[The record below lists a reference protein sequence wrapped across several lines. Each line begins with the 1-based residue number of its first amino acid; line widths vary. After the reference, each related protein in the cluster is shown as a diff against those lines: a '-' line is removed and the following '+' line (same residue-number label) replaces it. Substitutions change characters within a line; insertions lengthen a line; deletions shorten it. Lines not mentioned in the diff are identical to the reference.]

1 MTTYFQAHRD
11 ETEKTDHEA
20 AYKDAQ
26 TLLRAG
32 ELFAG
37 TDESVFNEVLC
48 QRNRSQLKLVFE
60 EYEKITGHDFE
71 TAIENEFSGTA
82 KETLLALVKCI
93 RNKVEFLAEKLQKSM
108 EGIGTDDTTL
118 IRIVVTRSEND
129 LGDVK
134 EAFERKFGK
143 SLAAFIEVSS
153 SQVTNIQLDVLF
165 IQ

>member
-1 MTTYFQAHRD
+1 M
-11 ETEKTDHEA
+11 
-20 AYKDAQ
+20 
-26 TLLRAG
+26 
-32 ELFAG
+32 FA
-37 TDESVFNEVLC
+37 
-48 QRNRSQLKLVFE
+48 

-82 KETLLALVKCI
+82 KDTLLALVKCV
-93 RNKVEFLAEKLQKSM
+93 RNKVEFLAERLQKSM
-108 EGIGTDDTTL
+108 EGMGTDDATL

-153 SQVTNIQLDVLF
+153 KGSVTCTIVRFTQVKPQQSRPSIPL
-165 IQ
+165 I